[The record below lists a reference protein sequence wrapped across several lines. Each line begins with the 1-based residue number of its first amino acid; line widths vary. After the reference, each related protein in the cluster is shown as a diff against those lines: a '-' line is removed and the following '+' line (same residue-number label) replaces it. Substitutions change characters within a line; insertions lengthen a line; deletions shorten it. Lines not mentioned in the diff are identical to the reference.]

1 VQTPKITGFCGG
13 LSKIRTE
20 TAGYTAGMGTVDA
33 SGGGASGGR
42 KSRWRRFFS
51 CGCLGGEAVS
61 SSERAKVPVTAP
73 VDQPAVTADPAPS
86 CTRDD
91 DVPHPAGFAPD
102 QPHDT
107 QVSLAENLYSQQTV
121 VLK

>member
-1 VQTPKITGFCGG
+1 MVRPT
-13 LSKIRTE
+13 
-20 TAGYTAGMGTVDA
+20 TATMGTVDG

-51 CGCLGGEAVS
+51 CGCLGGDAAS
-61 SSERAKVPVTAP
+61 SSERAEVPVTAP
-73 VDQPAVTADPAPS
+73 VVQPAVTTDPPPS
-86 CTRDD
+86 STRDD
-91 DVPHPAGFAPD
+91 DVSHPAGSAPD

-107 QVSLAENLYSQQTV
+107 QVSLAENLYSQMT